1 MKTESGLVVALGV
14 VGVVITNGY
23 QVFFFVGGDENIVN
37 LDCSELDY
45 EYTKTHL
52 ILYFI
57 LVNFMLC
64 GFYLNKYILRTKK
77 KKKSLRADE
86 RQRGHIGWPPRPSS
100 S

>member
-77 KKKSLRADE
+77 KKNPLGLMRDRE
-86 RQRGHIGWPPRPSS
+86 DILGGPHGPS
-100 S
+100 